1 MFESGKQNF
10 IFKMLKWRR
19 RRRKTTDC
27 VDARG
32 SISDTSSTSSF
43 SDQGSSDE
51 KDVSQLSSE
60 GEQFSPYED
69 FHLDDLFKKF
79 RTHNMNPNSIVE
91 LENCLEQ
98 QQNSLG
104 NSPSNNNCRQFKPR
118 QKSLEKLR
126 SPSSLPSIYESDE
139 LLSIADSGISCDADD
154 ELDTTY
160 GNGMELST
168 SINENIFQEK
178 ENNNNIVRSHS
189 LPRPSKMISENI
201 DDLIRSD
208 YLASTWGVQRNS
220 SKSKTLPRKPQKHF
234 ANEDLYSSPSKNK
247 FSLNNNYLN
256 KYHRSKS
263 MPGDL
268 DDLEKLYDEESKQLK
283 EEDNEQCYNSLQELV
298 TPKETD
304 ELENSLQYEK
314 EPTHPFDILKP
325 QNHKE
330 ESCISLLN
338 SESQSHLAS

>member
-1 MFESGKQNF
+1 
-10 IFKMLKWRR
+10 MLKWRR

-27 VDARG
+27 VDARSSFSDVS
-32 SISDTSSTSSF
+32 SISSL

-51 KDVSQLSSE
+51 KDVSQFSSE
-60 GEQFSPYED
+60 GEQSPYED
-69 FHLDDLFKKF
+69 FHLYDLFKKF
-79 RTHNMNPNSIVE
+79 RTVNMNPNSITE
-91 LENCLEQ
+91 LENSLQ
-98 QQNSLG
+98 QHQNSLG

-160 GNGMELST
+160 GNGIDLST
-168 SINENIFQEK
+168 GINENIFREK

-189 LPRPSKMISENI
+189 LPKPSKIISENI

-208 YLASTWGVQRNS
+208 YLASIWGVQRNS

-234 ANEDLYSSPSKNK
+234 TNEDLYSSPSKNK
-247 FSLNNNYLN
+247 FSLNDNYLN

-268 DDLEKLYDEESKQLK
+268 DDLEKLYEEESKQLK
-283 EEDNEQCYNSLQELV
+283 EEDSEHCYNSLQELV
-298 TPKETD
+298 TPEETD
-304 ELENSLQYEK
+304 ELENSFQYEK
-314 EPTHPFDILKP
+314 EPTHLLDILEP

-330 ESCISLLN
+330 ESCISRIN